1 LINQEIIIEKTCAIT
16 GHRFIKEDIDFIELK
31 EVFIDLIKKGI
42 DTYLIGMAV
51 GFDTLCY
58 KILEKL
64 KEDYQIKLVA
74 CVPCINQD
82 RNFTPLQKKVYR
94 DMLKKA
100 DVTIYV
106 STEYTP
112 YCMQK
117 RNMFMVDNSSVL
129 VSYLRENKGGTYNT
143 VKYAEKNKKKII
155 RI

>member
-1 LINQEIIIEKTCAIT
+1 MIKDLDILKTCAIT
-16 GHRFIKEDIDFIELK
+16 GHRNVNEDLDVIELR
-31 EVFIDLIKKGI
+31 EVFISLIKKGT
-42 DTYLIGMAV
+42 DTFLIGMAV
-51 GFDTLCY
+51 GFDTLCF
-58 KILEKL
+58 KVLEKL
-64 KEDYQIKLVA
+64 KEDFQIKLVA

-100 DVTIYV
+100 DVTFYV
-106 STEYTP
+106 STDYTP

-129 VSYLRENKGGTYNT
+129 LAYLRDNKGGTFNT
-143 VKYAEKNKKKII
+143 VKYAEKNQKQII

>member
-1 LINQEIIIEKTCAIT
+1 MINQEIIIEKTCAVT

-143 VKYAEKNKKKII
+143 VKYAEKNQKKII